1 MRAGQL
7 RCSLSADSAP
17 RHPEVAVHRIPAWI
31 LLIVA
36 ALAVTL
42 VVVGEHELEEI
53 GPLPMTLGIL
63 WGLFVLASAPKV
75 FSQKD
80 HKH

>member
-1 MRAGQL
+1 
-7 RCSLSADSAP
+7 
-17 RHPEVAVHRIPAWI
+17 
-31 LLIVA
+31 
-36 ALAVTL
+36 
-42 VVVGEHELEEI
+42 
-53 GPLPMTLGIL
+53 MTLGIM

>member
-1 MRAGQL
+1 M
-7 RCSLSADSAP
+7 
-17 RHPEVAVHRIPAWI
+17 HRIPAWI
-31 LLIVA
+31 LLILA

-42 VVVGEHELEEI
+42 VIVGEHELEEN
-53 GPLPMTLGIL
+53 GPLPMTLGII
-63 WGLFVLASAPKV
+63 WALFVLASAPKV